1 MKLFSTLLIGVSLLA
16 TGTALANT
24 GCSPKPE
31 SELPK
36 QEATI
41 HGYVVDATTKKP
53 VSGVLVSASHQKKN
67 IKKEVA
73 TDASGYFKLDELP
86 AGEVLIYFDKKGYQ
100 MLKKKPVLLKDKT
113 VTKLTIDLYE
123 DQMDTVYE
131 HPVLRLLDGI
141 F

>member
-16 TGTALANT
+16 TGTAFANT

-31 SELPK
+31 SELRK

-41 HGYVVDATTKKP
+41 HGYVVDANTKKP

-67 IKKEVA
+67 IKREVA

-100 MLKKKPVLLKDKT
+100 MLKKKPVVLKDKT

>member
-16 TGTALANT
+16 TGTAFANT

-41 HGYVVDATTKKP
+41 HGYVVDANTKKP

-67 IKKEVA
+67 IKREVA
-73 TDASGYFKLDELP
+73 TDASGYFKLEELP

>member
-1 MKLFSTLLIGVSLLA
+1 MKFFGTILLGVSLLA
-16 TGTALANT
+16 TGTAFANN

-41 HGYVVDATTKKP
+41 HGYVVDANTKKP

-67 IKKEVA
+67 FRKEVS
-73 TDASGYFKLDELP
+73 TDASGYFKLEEMP
-86 AGEVLIYFDKKGYQ
+86 AGEVLIYFDKKGYS
-100 MLKKKPVLLKDKT
+100 MLKKSSLQLKDKT
-113 VTKLTIDLYE
+113 VTKLSIDLREE
-123 DQMDTVYE
+123 DMDPVYE

>member
-16 TGTALANT
+16 TGTAFANT

-41 HGYVVDATTKKP
+41 HGYVVDANTKKP

-67 IKKEVA
+67 FKKEVS
-73 TDASGYFKLDELP
+73 TDASGYFKLEELP
-86 AGEVLIYFDKKGYQ
+86 AGEVLIYFDKKGYS
-100 MLKKKPVLLKDKT
+100 MLKKSSLQLKDKT
-113 VTKLTIDLYE
+113 VTKLSIDLRE
-123 DQMDTVYE
+123 DDMDAVYE